1 MWLLLGTTLTASFF
15 DSLNPSAIAQQMLLQ
30 AMVKKKRHIWFF
42 ICGIGTAN
50 LIMGLAIYYGI
61 AAWVSKYLTKIV
73 NAYPFYVYGA
83 AVIGGIVLLVFGIRL
98 IIKTRQSNAAKNDND
113 CEDTDNIKT
122 PAQLSPVS
130 LFIMGATFCMVE
142 LTSAFPYF
150 GFLALL
156 TSYHLMFP
164 LALIFMLIYNFMY
177 IFPLILLYFGYN
189 KLQGTTIIKKLE
201 SVLDKVSSYIV
212 PVVLSLAGVL
222 LVYYGA
228 ASLF

>member
-42 ICGIGTAN
+42 ISGIGTAN
-50 LIMGLAIYYGI
+50 LMMGLTVYYGI
-61 AAWVSKYLTKIV
+61 ATWVSKFFAKIV
-73 NAYPFYVYGA
+73 NAYPLYVYGVA
-83 AVIGGIVLLVFGIRL
+83 AIGGIVLLTVGVRL
-98 IIKTRQSNAAKNDND
+98 IIKTRQSNAEKNDNE
-113 CEDTDNIKT
+113 CEEPDNVKA

-130 LFIMGATFCMVE
+130 LFIMGAAFCMVE

-156 TSYHLMFP
+156 TSYHLIFP
-164 LALIFMLIYNFMY
+164 LALLFMMIYNFMY
-177 IFPLILLYFGYN
+177 VLPLILLYFGYN
-189 KLQGTTIIKKLE
+189 KLQGTTAIKKLE

-212 PVVLSLAGVL
+212 PVVLSLAGIL
-222 LVYYGA
+222 LVYYGTTA
-228 ASLF
+228 LF